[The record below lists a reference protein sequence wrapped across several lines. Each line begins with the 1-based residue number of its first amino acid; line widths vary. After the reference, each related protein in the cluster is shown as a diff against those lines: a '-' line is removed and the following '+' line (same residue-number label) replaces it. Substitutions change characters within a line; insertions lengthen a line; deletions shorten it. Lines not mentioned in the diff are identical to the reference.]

1 MIIHNYFIV
10 FVFASLRKNILKVIV
25 VGDPGVGKTSF
36 IHRFTSNTFC
46 EDYQGTIE
54 VDFSTTFLLAYIP
67 SQQAPLELTFQPPCS
82 IFLEEPVFVFNFG
95 ISLGRRGSLG

>member
-1 MIIHNYFIV
+1 MIIHNDFVV
-10 FVFASLRKNILKVIV
+10 FFFASLQKNILKVIV

-46 EDYQGTIE
+46 EEYQGTIE
-54 VDFSTTFLLAYIP
+54 VDFSTTFLLAYIS

-82 IFLEEPVFVFNFG
+82 IFLEEPVFVFNSG

>member
-1 MIIHNYFIV
+1 MPIHQFDLSGTIWLFSIIHNNLKFGCLCLCK
-10 FVFASLRKNILKVIV
+10 FANKNILKVIV

-54 VDFSTTFLLAYIP
+54 VDFSTTFLLASSLFP
-67 SQQAPLELTFQPPCS
+67 SQQAPLELTFQPPC
-82 IFLEEPVFVFNFG
+82 
-95 ISLGRRGSLG
+95 